1 MKIILFFF
9 LEKNVIEREKK
20 GEGGKEEGRE
30 REGERENILFF
41 IMFKMSNYIKRINT
55 LNFKSYKINLIL
67 FIYIIN
73 NLALIYLHKKR
84 LHSYD
89 FDLDICYQSHSPM

>member
-9 LEKNVIEREKK
+9 LEKNVIERERK

-41 IMFKMSNYIKRINT
+41 IMFKMSNYIKRINI
-55 LNFKSYKINLIL
+55 LDFIKNPIKLI
-67 FIYIIN
+67 
-73 NLALIYLHKKR
+73 
-84 LHSYD
+84 
-89 FDLDICYQSHSPM
+89 

>member
-30 REGERENILFF
+30 KEGERENILFF
-41 IMFKMSNYIKRINT
+41 IMFKMSNYIERINT
-55 LNFKSYKINLIL
+55 LNFIKNPIKLI
-67 FIYIIN
+67 
-73 NLALIYLHKKR
+73 
-84 LHSYD
+84 
-89 FDLDICYQSHSPM
+89 

>member
-9 LEKNVIEREKK
+9 LEKNVIERERK

-41 IMFKMSNYIKRINT
+41 IMFKMSNYIKRINI
-55 LNFKSYKINLIL
+55 LNFIKNPIKLI
-67 FIYIIN
+67 
-73 NLALIYLHKKR
+73 
-84 LHSYD
+84 
-89 FDLDICYQSHSPM
+89 